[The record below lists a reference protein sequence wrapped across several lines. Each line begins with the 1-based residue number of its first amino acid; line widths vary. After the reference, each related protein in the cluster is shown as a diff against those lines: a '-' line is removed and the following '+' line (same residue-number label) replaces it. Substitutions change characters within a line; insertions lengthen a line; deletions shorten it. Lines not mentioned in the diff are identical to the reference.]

1 MKKLGLLMAM
11 ALTVTVGGVYATWTY
26 TQNTDVADETV
37 NTAMNL
43 TGVAY
48 SGSYG
53 TYAIDRSTL
62 ELKIDPM
69 EGTTHTT
76 ALLIKGQIVITFTPN
91 SVAPQE
97 VKNEG
102 VPTTIQFGLSNTN
115 WTFDDDTTDAVAAR
129 NIITLTHGG
138 EKENIAWGEPD
149 KTTGV
154 FTYTITA
161 EELAKHLSL
170 TEFNL
175 DTKAK
180 YDAYST
186 ALSLGNITLTVS
198 DGITS
203 STPSQTPENPEKQ

>member
-53 TYAIDRSTL
+53 TYSIDRSTL
-62 ELKIDPM
+62 ALKIDPK

-76 ALLIKGQIVITFTPN
+76 ALVIEGKIVITFTPN

-97 VKNEG
+97 VKDEG

-115 WTFDDDTTDAVAAR
+115 WTFDDDTTDEVAAR

-138 EKENIAWGEPD
+138 EKESIVWGEPD
-149 KTTGV
+149 ETTGV

-161 EELAKHLSL
+161 AELAEHLSL

-198 DGITS
+198 DGVTS
-203 STPSQTPENPEKQ
+203 SDKE

>member
-53 TYAIDRSTL
+53 TYSIDRSTL
-62 ELKIDPM
+62 ALKIDPLP
-69 EGTTHTT
+69 GTTHTT
-76 ALLIKGQIVITFTPN
+76 ALVIEGQIVITFTPN

-97 VKNEG
+97 VKDEG
-102 VPTTIQFGLSNTN
+102 VPTTIQFGLSNSD
-115 WTFDDDTTDAVAAR
+115 WKFDDDGEDEVAAR
-129 NIITLTHGG
+129 DIITLTHGG
-138 EKENIAWGEPD
+138 KKENIAWGEPD
-149 KTTGV
+149 ETTGV

-198 DGITS
+198 DGVTS
-203 STPSQTPENPEKQ
+203 SNTQ